1 MKKALFIIAAVA
13 MVFSLNSCNKQNS
26 TYGGTYVGTYQFF
39 KQNSSTVDS
48 VRNDK
53 KLPVLQ
59 LTDNSVSV
67 FDVIPLS
74 KASEGIYE
82 TSEEGTSFLTT
93 ILSTFGVGAG
103 VNESIKAVKLRADFT
118 VSQHL
123 TFTMAYEVS
132 LLQGL
137 ANTEI
142 RILQFDG
149 DKQAK

>member
-13 MVFSLNSCNKQNS
+13 MVFSFSSCNKQNS
-26 TYGGTYVGTYQFF
+26 QYGGTYVGNYQFF

-48 VRNDK
+48 VRNGK

-74 KASEGIYE
+74 KVSEGVYE
-82 TSEEGTSFLTT
+82 TSEEGTSLLTT

-118 VSQHL
+118 TSNHL

-149 DKQAK
+149 DKQSK

>member
-13 MVFSLNSCNKQNS
+13 MVFSFSSCNKQNS
-26 TYGGTYVGTYQFF
+26 QYGGTYVGNYQFF

-74 KASEGIYE
+74 KASEGVYE
-82 TSEEGTSFLTT
+82 TSEEGTSLLTT
-93 ILSTFGVGAG
+93 ILSTFGVGVG

-118 VSQHL
+118 TSNHL

-149 DKQAK
+149 DKQSK